1 MGTGQINWKYCLCF
15 SAPLI
20 YLYNQQ
26 KHFQNMLFLY
36 SYTFF
41 LFLGKRIFHSS
52 ILFVIR
58 ICGLSSMT
66 LTMTLETSAAK
77 TPLVLQSVDL
87 DRLALSFT
95 WHHHHHHH
103 HHQIH
108 RQYRVQARTGTIY
121 SFFLSIISLGFFF
134 SRQCR
139 LFCWF
144 FSLLSVNCHSSS
156 QSMSPL
162 TIISEGH
169 CRSGHQKRLSIIT
182 ITMITI
188 TITITTVT
196 VTMAIKRQIS
206 LSPSPW

>member
-87 DRLALSFT
+87 DRLALSFA
-95 WHHHHHHH
+95 WHHPHHRYPPHHHHHH

-108 RQYRVQARTGTIY
+108 RQYRVQAGTGTIY
-121 SFFLSIISLGFFF
+121 SFFLDSVNHFLGFFSLDSVDCF
-134 SRQCR
+134 VGSFLCSASIVTPPPNQCHHWQ
-139 LFCWF
+139 L
-144 FSLLSVNCHSSS
+144 SLKVVAGL
-156 QSMSPL
+156 
-162 TIISEGH
+162 
-169 CRSGHQKRLSIIT
+169 
-182 ITMITI
+182 
-188 TITITTVT
+188 
-196 VTMAIKRQIS
+196 AIKRDC
-206 LSPSPW
+206 P

>member
-1 MGTGQINWKYCLCF
+1 
-15 SAPLI
+15 
-20 YLYNQQ
+20 
-26 KHFQNMLFLY
+26 MLFLY
-36 SYTFF
+36 SHTFF

-52 ILFVIR
+52 IPFVIR

-95 WHHHHHHH
+95 WHHPLHRH

-121 SFFLSIISLGFFF
+121 SFFLDSVNYFFEVLF

-182 ITMITI
+182 ITMIII
-188 TITITTVT
+188 TITITTMT

-206 LSPSPW
+206 LSPSP